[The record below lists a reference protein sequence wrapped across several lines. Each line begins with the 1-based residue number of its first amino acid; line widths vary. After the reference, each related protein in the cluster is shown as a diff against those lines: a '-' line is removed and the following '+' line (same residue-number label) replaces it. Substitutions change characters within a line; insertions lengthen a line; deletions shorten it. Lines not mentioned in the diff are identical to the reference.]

1 LCSSLHTGGCIG
13 AYQRENYD
21 NRLHNIF
28 SGDAWKSSLTALK
41 RFFCQLSRVGDA
53 DIQQTNDMQPGA
65 LAGTM
70 ILAENIDGES
80 ILALLQHF
88 SGRQE
93 DRKIMIVL
101 SDGSPAAQGRGLTG
115 HLKMV
120 TKQIEQDTDIHLLGI
135 GILTDAPRHFYRD
148 NICLNNVGDLAR
160 NAHQANATPTFVAVF
175 WARMISK
182 YLFPCLLYKYH

>member
-1 LCSSLHTGGCIG
+1 IKGWETPISS
-13 AYQRENYD
+13 
-21 NRLHNIF
+21 
-28 SGDAWKSSLTALK
+28 K
-41 RFFCQLSRVGDA
+41 
-53 DIQQTNDMQPGA
+53 QTICNLGA

-148 NICLNNVGDLAR
+148 NICLNNVGDLAETLIKQMQR
-160 NAHQANATPTFVAVF
+160 
-175 WARMISK
+175 
-182 YLFPCLLYKYH
+182 LLS